1 MGPISSAVTAAATPG
16 HSGAQPRLVRAA
28 HEFEA
33 QMLKE
38 LLQPIAK
45 SSGLLGDEDGSGE
58 GSGGVLGQFAA
69 EAFAGALSSQGGFG
83 IARQIVRDLSHSGN
97 QSATTPVIGNLQIDT
112 GMRRG
117 K

>member
-1 MGPISSAVTAAATPG
+1 MVAISSVSTATPAAG
-16 HSGAQPRLVRAA
+16 ASGAQPRLVRAA

-38 LLQPIAK
+38 LLDPVAK
-45 SSGLLGDEDGSGE
+45 NGGLSGGEDDGDA
-58 GSGGVLGQFAA
+58 GSGGVMGQFAS

-97 QSATTPVIGNLQIDT
+97 QSATTPVIGNLHVDT
-112 GMRRG
+112 GMRRA